1 MNIISQLKE
10 KYNLSIWLDYLDR
23 EILEVLDQW
32 VKEKKI
38 FGITTNP
45 SIFNNAINKF
55 PEYYLSRETVSNDIF
70 RSIENI
76 MIEEVKKACDIM
88 LPLFEETKGQDGLV
102 SIEVPPYIAYD
113 TQKTVEKAEEIW
125 NKISMP
131 NVMIKIPATNEG
143 IQAIKILFDKNIN
156 VNVTLLFS
164 IKKYSLVAQT
174 YKNSQTNSISVAS
187 FFVSRV
193 DTIVDDLF
201 ARMKENKFFN
211 VPDLFGKA
219 AVANSLLAY
228 KLYQNTFNDN
238 SKIQRILWASTSTK
252 NPAYHPLKYFLEL
265 LTPNSIN
272 TIPLQTY
279 QTLIK
284 ADINIKEA
292 EKITQKNMEE
302 AEEIIKKLDFL
313 LEEKLGLNLEYLMEE
328 LLYRGVTLFT
338 DSYNSILY
346 SVIKNAGIKSAT

>member
-1 MNIISQLKE
+1 MNIINQLKE
-10 KYNLSIWLDYLDR
+10 KYNLSIWLDYLDK
-23 EILEVLDQW
+23 ETLEVLDQW

-55 PEYYLSRETVSNDIF
+55 SEYYLSRETVSNDIF
-70 RSIENI
+70 RSVENI

-113 TQKTVEKAEEIW
+113 TQRTVEKAEEIW

-156 VNVTLLFS
+156 VNITLLFS
-164 IKKYSLVAQT
+164 IKRYSLVAQT

-193 DTIVDDLF
+193 DTIIDDIL

-211 VPDLFGKA
+211 APDLFGKA
-219 AVANSLLAY
+219 AIANSLLAY
-228 KLYQNTFNDN
+228 RLYQNIFNDNSDDN

-252 NPAYHPLKYFLEL
+252 NPSYHPLKYVLEL

-279 QTLIK
+279 QTLVK

-292 EKITQKNMEE
+292 EKITQKNIEE
-302 AEEIIKKLDFL
+302 AEEIIRKLDF
-313 LEEKLGLNLEYLMEE
+313 LNLEYLMEE
-328 LLYRGVTLFT
+328 LLYKGVTLFS